1 MLFAGDFVPQTTVPR
16 LPDFGDQW
24 MVSNLEGPVC
34 AANLPGSPKVGVRL
48 RNEPFVISGRAA
60 FVLANNHMMD
70 FGADGLRQTRKFLSG
85 RGYPCAGAG
94 ESEDEAR
101 RPMIL
106 GECGKKIVVFS
117 CCERQFGAAV
127 GSSGGVAVRG
137 EWLYEAIAA
146 AKANAEFVVV
156 SCHCASEFSTAVSP
170 RLQAFYRSLV
180 DAGADVVHG
189 HHAHVPQGWE
199 TYRGRPIFYGLG
211 NFAVVRKNWK
221 GQENGLWSLLAW
233 VDFSGDAPSWR
244 VDPFGEVPSDADAYL
259 MRANLGFER
268 PELLEA
274 LWQDSCVRLYHR
286 LYEQQLRAPS
296 VSCVPLSIK
305 DRCRKLRFLVS
316 DLRRTLFGREMPD
329 EHSIQRGRILYHYF
343 ACESH
348 VDVIQTALGV
358 LTGSVPDE
366 RGRLTK

>member
-16 LPDFGDQW
+16 LPDFGAQW
-24 MVSNLEGPVC
+24 MVANLEGPVC
-34 AANLPGSPKVGVRL
+34 AANPSGVAKVGVHL
-48 RNEPFVISGRAA
+48 RSEPFAISGKVA
-60 FVLANNHMMD
+60 FALANNHMMD
-70 FGADGLRQTRKFLSG
+70 FGTDGLRQTRQFLSD
-85 RGYPCAGAG
+85 RGYSCAGAG

-106 GECGKKIVVFS
+106 EEGGKRIAVIS
-117 CCERQFGAAV
+117 CCERQFGVATV
-127 GSSGGVAVRG
+127 SSAGVAARG
-137 EWLYEAIAA
+137 EWLYAAIAA
-146 AKANAEFVVV
+146 ARANADFVVV

-199 TYRGRPIFYGLG
+199 SYRGRPIFYGLG
-211 NFAVVRKNWK
+211 NFAVARENWK
-221 GQENGLWSLLAW
+221 GLENGLWSLLAW
-233 VDFSGDAPSWR
+233 VDFSGDAPTWR
-244 VDPFGEVPSDADAYL
+244 VEPFGEVPSDAEAYL
-259 MRANLGFER
+259 ARANLGFER

-296 VSCVPLSIK
+296 VANVPISLR
-305 DRCRKLRFLVS
+305 DRCRKLRFWIS
-316 DLRRTLFGREMPD
+316 DLRRVLLGRERPD
-329 EHSIQRGRILYHYF
+329 AHSLQRGRILYHYF

-348 VDVIQTALGV
+348 ADAIQTALGV
-358 LTGSVPDE
+358 LTGSIPDE
-366 RGRLTK
+366 RGRLPK

>member
-1 MLFAGDFVPQTTVPR
+1 MLFTGDFVPKKTVPQ
-16 LPDFGDQW
+16 LPDFGGQW
-24 MVSNLEGPVC
+24 MVANLEGSVC
-34 AANLPGSPKVGVRL
+34 AEDLPGSPKVGVRL
-48 RNEPFVISGRAA
+48 RNEPFAISGKAA

-70 FGADGLRQTRKFLSG
+70 FGADGLRQTREFLSG
-85 RGYPCAGAG
+85 HGHPCAGAG

-101 RPMIL
+101 CPMIL
-106 GECGKKIVVFS
+106 EESGKRIAVIS
-117 CCERQFGAAV
+117 CCERQFGVAT
-127 GSSGGVAVRG
+127 GSSVGVAAKG
-137 EWLYEAIAA
+137 EWLYAAIAA
-146 AKANAEFVVV
+146 AKSDADFVVV

-170 RLQAFYRSLV
+170 RIQAFYRSLV

-211 NFAVVRKNWK
+211 NFVIVRENWK

-233 VDFSGDAPSWR
+233 VDFSGEAPSWS
-244 VDPFGEVPSDADAYL
+244 VEPFGEVPSDVQDYL
-259 MRANLGFER
+259 ARANLGFER

-274 LWQDSCVRLYHR
+274 LWQESCVRLYHR

-296 VSCVPLSIK
+296 VANAPLTLW
-305 DRCRKLRFLVS
+305 DRCRKLRFLLS
-316 DLRRTLFGREMPD
+316 DLRRILLGRESPD
-329 EHSIQRGRILYHYF
+329 AQSLQRGRVIYHYF

-348 VDVIQTALGV
+348 ADVIQTALGV

-366 RGRLTK
+366 RGRLPK